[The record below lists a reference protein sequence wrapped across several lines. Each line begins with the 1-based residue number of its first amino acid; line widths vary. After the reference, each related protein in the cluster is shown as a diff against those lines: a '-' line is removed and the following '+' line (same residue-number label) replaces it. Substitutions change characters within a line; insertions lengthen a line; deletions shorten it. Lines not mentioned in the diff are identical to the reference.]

1 MEDVDPDGIFPPK
14 PSTST
19 ATQRAAK
26 LTSIISTGPSACPAA
41 DLLQDDIYDDPRY
54 APSESLTNSVYR
66 TVLIA
71 NISTATKLVDL
82 TNSIRGGMLESIKLR
97 DTRQMTGSLTALVVF
112 LTQSSAVDYIQFRL
126 EHPLYLHD
134 RQLSVTRIQTP
145 TMPIPRQLRSAIER
159 GYTRCVRALYIPDHL
174 NAHAIS
180 ILLNRGDST
189 NSHGIIS
196 IHEGHKQAWHI
207 SFESVDAAGWA
218 LAKFHR
224 LDAFEGVV
232 AYFVLDPCAKA
243 IETLLDTP
251 GHATGNNTPVV
262 NVRMAAIRA
271 SSGMHEDGTLS
282 YDDDDVMA
290 IDKINQKQPRLRHD
304 ARTMQYLACAKR
316 HRDLDRPKDAR
327 TKRRLV
333 RYGRD
338 DEDLVE
344 RVADMSEKPAS
355 QIESTKKMPPQ
366 SQQIAASKDI
376 AAKLIDV
383 EMTSEIDVGEGTLG
397 LATAVSLLDMDSP
410 DSGLTTSSSATDTAG
425 SMDRE
430 MQVCEIEGDLI
441 DMDDVTSILATSK
454 L

>member
-1 MEDVDPDGIFPPK
+1 M
-14 PSTST
+14 
-19 ATQRAAK
+19 
-26 LTSIISTGPSACPAA
+26 
-41 DLLQDDIYDDPRY
+41 
-54 APSESLTNSVYR
+54 
-66 TVLIA
+66 
-71 NISTATKLVDL
+71 
-82 TNSIRGGMLESIKLR
+82 
-97 DTRQMTGSLTALVVF
+97 
-112 LTQSSAVDYIQFRL
+112 
-126 EHPLYLHD
+126 
-134 RQLSVTRIQTP
+134 
-145 TMPIPRQLRSAIER
+145 
-159 GYTRCVRALYIPDHL
+159 
-174 NAHAIS
+174 
-180 ILLNRGDST
+180 
-189 NSHGIIS
+189 
-196 IHEGHKQAWHI
+196 
-207 SFESVDAAGWA
+207 
-218 LAKFHR
+218 
-224 LDAFEGVV
+224 
-232 AYFVLDPCAKA
+232 LDPCAKA